1 MVNLTPKTSIVRR
14 CPRNIQKTTPVTK
27 VSGTSK
33 EDFVVFLW
41 NLLNGRTTDW
51 KTVRT
56 AEDARVRHQAVL
68 DAMNELEDLGWAKTG
83 GVRNTKPETQ
93 GIALGQ

>member
-1 MVNLTPKTSIVRR
+1 MVAQPT
-14 CPRNIQKTTPVTK
+14 
-27 VSGTSK
+27 
-33 EDFVVFLW
+33 
-41 NLLNGRTTDW
+41 GRL
-51 KTVRT
+51 RT